1 MRSSW
6 DATNNSILY
15 RIMKEFLGISKYE
28 KKVMR
33 SSKKAKKA
41 YALAIVNVVI
51 NTIVIVYL
59 IITK

>member
-1 MRSSW
+1 
-6 DATNNSILY
+6 
-15 RIMKEFLGISKYE
+15 MKEFLGISKYE

-59 IITK
+59 ILTK